1 METPGKRVLSGGRR
15 RKRGKSLHGDRRGR
29 SQRAGGLG
37 CLWDEGKSFHKD
49 MVYYVMAFWLPQTC
63 RLTLRCLCQKSC
75 LRVYVC
81 HGWVGGY
88 LFKWLMGE
96 KILELLLPHRDP
108 VSLPPLLWTLCLRS
122 PGSWV

>member
-1 METPGKRVLSGGRR
+1 MGTERGAVRELGAWSAYGMKGRVSTRIWPTMSWPFG
-15 RKRGKSLHGDRRGR
+15 S
-29 SQRAGGLG
+29 
-37 CLWDEGKSFHKD
+37 
-49 MVYYVMAFWLPQTC
+49 PQTC
-63 RLTLRCLCQKSC
+63 RLTLRCLCWKSC

-96 KILELLLPHRDP
+96 EILELLLPHRDP